1 MCVCIYKDY
10 ACIMYTCVVYIHVY
24 ASLIPRLSSMDVWVL
39 TFENSVMQVGGC
51 TGSKVITHSN
61 YACGG
66 DPGDGAVHVH
76 V

>member
-1 MCVCIYKDY
+1 
-10 ACIMYTCVVYIHVY
+10 
-24 ASLIPRLSSMDVWVL
+24 MDVWLLYVL
-39 TFENSVMQVGGC
+39 TFENSVMQAGGC